1 MLKLAETYFIELEL
15 HDDPKKN
22 IITINQWMGSKLAR
36 TITIRG
42 KDAEIIYANLIQK
55 NKI

>member
-15 HDDPKKN
+15 HDKPEKN

-36 TITIRG
+36 TMTIRG
-42 KDAEIIYANLIQK
+42 KDAEIIYTNLIQK